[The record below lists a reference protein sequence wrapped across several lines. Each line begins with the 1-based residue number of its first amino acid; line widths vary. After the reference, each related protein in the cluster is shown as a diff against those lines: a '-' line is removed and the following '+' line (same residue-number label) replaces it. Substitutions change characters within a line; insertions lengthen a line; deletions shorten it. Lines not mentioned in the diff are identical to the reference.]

1 MTDEEIEQKRK
12 ELVEINKMENFK
24 ERKKRLK
31 ELQKEVGAS
40 LYRVFVK
47 GNEDSLSEL
56 TENIHYALQTA
67 SMINMCKTTTKN
79 CEIASRATKIALGS
93 AIAAW
98 VAVLAMVLIAIFN
111 G

>member
-12 ELVEINKMENFK
+12 ELVEINKMESFQ

-47 GNEDSLSEL
+47 GDENSLSEL
-56 TENIHYALQTA
+56 TDNIHYALQTA
-67 SMINMCKTTTKN
+67 SMINMSKTAAKN
-79 CEIASRATKIALGS
+79 YKIALTATII
-93 AIAAW
+93 AILSMLAAW
-98 VAVLAMVLIAIFN
+98 VAVLIR
-111 G
+111 